1 MSASSDTTDLLGHT
15 LTSSGESLAA
25 LSEKSPVLL
34 VLLRHEGC
42 TFCRNA
48 MSDIAR
54 LRRQIEAA
62 GTRIVLGHMGTA
74 EDFAAF
80 AGRYGLADIA
90 AVVDQQCTLYKGL
103 GLQRGRMLQLI
114 GPRVLWA
121 WVKTTLAGH
130 LPGRI
135 KGDPLQL
142 PGAFLLHHGQV
153 IQSHTYRDASDRPD
167 YVRLA
172 TPLQA
177 V

>member
-1 MSASSDTTDLLGHT
+1 MSTSTESATLLGHT

-54 LRRQIEAA
+54 LRRQIEGA

-80 AGRYGLADIA
+80 AERYGLADIA
-90 AVVDQQCTLYKGL
+90 AVADPQRTLYKGL
-103 GLQRGRMLQLI
+103 GLQRGRMMQLI
-114 GPRVLWA
+114 GLRVLWA
-121 WVKTTLAGH
+121 WVRSSVAGH

-153 IQSHTYRDASDRPD
+153 IKRHSYRDAADRPD
-167 YVRLA
+167 YVMLA
-172 TPLQA
+172 TPQVA
-177 V
+177 

>member
-1 MSASSDTTDLLGHT
+1 MSSSPDAAELLDRT
-15 LTSSGESLAA
+15 RTSTGETLAA

-54 LRRQIEAA
+54 LRRQIEDV

-90 AVVDQQCTLYKGL
+90 AVADPERTLYKGL
-103 GLQRGRMLQLI
+103 GLQRASVAQLI
-114 GPRVLWA
+114 GPRVICA
-121 WVKTTLAGH
+121 WVRSTVAGH

-135 KGDPLQL
+135 KGDTLQL

-153 IQSHTYRDASDRPD
+153 IKSHTYRDAADRPE
-167 YVRLA
+167 YVTLA
-172 TPLQA
+172 RPLQA
-177 V
+177 A

>member
-1 MSASSDTTDLLGHT
+1 MRASPESAELLGRT
-15 LTSSGESLAA
+15 LTSAGESLAA
-25 LSEKSPVLL
+25 LSVKSPVLL

-90 AVVDQQCTLYKGL
+90 AVADPRCTLYKGL
-103 GLQRGRMLQLI
+103 GLQRGRLLQLM

-121 WVKTTLAGH
+121 WFKSTLAGH

-153 IQSHTYRDASDRPD
+153 IKGHTYRDASDRPD
-167 YVRLA
+167 YLMLA
-172 TPLQA
+172 TPSQA

>member
-1 MSASSDTTDLLGHT
+1 MSASSNSANLLGHT

-54 LRRQIEAA
+54 LRRQIEDV

-80 AGRYGLADIA
+80 AGRYGLGDIA
-90 AVVDQQCTLYKGL
+90 AVADPERTLYKGL
-103 GLQRGRMLQLI
+103 GLQRGRMAQLI
-114 GPRVLWA
+114 GLRVLCA
-121 WVKTTLAGH
+121 WVRSTVQGH

-135 KGDPLQL
+135 KGDTLQL

-153 IQSHTYRDASDRPD
+153 VKSHTYRDAADRPD
-167 YVRLA
+167 YVTLA
-172 TPLQA
+172 TALQA
-177 V
+177 A

>member
-1 MSASSDTTDLLGHT
+1 MSKSQVDTELLGKT
-15 LTSSGESLAA
+15 RTSTGESLAVI
-25 LSEKSPVLL
+25 SGKSPVLL

-54 LRRQIEAA
+54 LRRQIEDI
-62 GTRIVLGHMGTA
+62 GTRIVLGHMGTE

-80 AGRYGLADIA
+80 AGRYGLSDIPAVADP
-90 AVVDQQCTLYKGL
+90 QRTLYKGL
-103 GLQRGRMLQLI
+103 GLRRGRMLQLI
-114 GPRVLWA
+114 GPRVLCAWA
-121 WVKTTLAGH
+121 KSTLSGY
-130 LPGRI
+130 LPGKI

-153 IQSHTYRDASDRPD
+153 LKGHAYRDASDRPD
-167 YVRLA
+167 YVALA
-172 TPLQA
+172 TPPQA

>member
-1 MSASSDTTDLLGHT
+1 MRASPKSAELLGHA
-15 LTSSGESLAA
+15 LTSTGETLAA
-25 LSEKSPVLL
+25 LSAKSPVLL

-54 LRRQIEAA
+54 LRRQIEGA
-62 GTRIVLGHMGTA
+62 GTRIVLGHMTSA

-90 AVVDQQCTLYKGL
+90 AVADPQRTLYKGL
-103 GLQRGRMLQLI
+103 GLKRGRVMQLI
-114 GPRVLWA
+114 GLRVLRA
-121 WVKTTLAGH
+121 WFKSALAGH

-153 IQSHTYRDASDRPD
+153 VKSHTYRDASDRPD
-167 YVRLA
+167 YVTLA

-177 V
+177 A

>member
-1 MSASSDTTDLLGHT
+1 MRASPESAELLGRT
-15 LTSSGESLAA
+15 LTSTGETLAA

-34 VLLRHEGC
+34 MLLRHEGC

-54 LRRQIEAA
+54 LRRQIEEV
-62 GTRIVLGHMGTA
+62 GTRIVLGHMGSA

-90 AVVDQQCTLYKGL
+90 AVADPERTLYKGL
-103 GLQRGRMLQLI
+103 GLRRGRMVQLM
-114 GPRVLWA
+114 GPRVLCA
-121 WVKTTLAGH
+121 WVRSTVAGH
-130 LPGRI
+130 LPGKI

-153 IQSHTYRDASDRPD
+153 VKGHTYRDASDRPD
-167 YVRLA
+167 YVALA

-177 V
+177 A